1 MLCSAHYGDSGLSE
15 RWHHGFTQA
24 ARATQRALAQVS
36 DRSPQV
42 RRYSV
47 VEKEMEK
54 GGSEPAA
61 QSNMETKF
69 PVDPD
74 GLLHRALREWE
85 IKEPLPPRFGERVW
99 QRIARQ
105 EVQAPTGFWTQ
116 LSNWVARAMARPAL
130 AVSYV
135 TLLLVAGLAAG

>member
-1 MLCSAHYGDSGLSE
+1 
-15 RWHHGFTQA
+15 
-24 ARATQRALAQVS
+24 
-36 DRSPQV
+36 
-42 RRYSV
+42 
-47 VEKEMEK
+47 ME
-54 GGSEPAA
+54 A
-61 QSNMETKF
+61 KF

-135 TLLLVAGLAAG
+135 TLLLVAGLAAGYWHAQSEKTRTLESLSARYVQMIDPYQAHAMNR